1 MNWKKTTGLAAAVFG
16 LVAFFSVEASAQAP
30 TVTAT
35 AIGNT
40 ITIDVALPPGT
51 QTYTLGAGTAPGQYN
66 IRILPQIPATS
77 THAVL
82 HNVPNGT
89 YYLRAAV
96 GTAISN
102 EAQVTVGAPSSAQGP
117 TVTATA
123 SGNTITVDVAL
134 PPGTRTYTLGAG
146 TASGQYNIGIVP
158 QIPAMFTHF
167 VLTVPNGTYYL
178 RAAVGS
184 AMSNEVQV
192 TVGVPACT
200 SAPTPPVL
208 TVNVANAAVTLNWDA
223 AAGATRYEIGW
234 SRVPGITEFGDVS
247 STNSITR
254 HAPYVGT
261 FYARVRT
268 TTACGTSGFSNEV
281 AIQVASMGVGSGP
294 RTPDPGPNQLLP
306 MPSYALAVV
315 QQIGRQYAGDLA
327 AHRGP
332 NCKGQNMWLFKL
344 VRELRR
350 YDSRWGLNWKRGY
363 AGTFSTDIVTY
374 NPGAV
379 PDVGATEI
387 YLADVLSGECES
399 NIPVFNWQAVT
410 TETWNAGRAGLCA
423 NRYCAMWTL
432 DPYVAAGFLA
442 DEGEKK
448 EQQ

>member
-1 MNWKKTTGLAAAVFG
+1 MEFKKPTGLAAPVFG

-51 QTYTLGAGTAPGQYN
+51 QTYTLGAGTASGQYN
-66 IRILPQIPATS
+66 IRILPQIPATQ

-96 GTAISN
+96 GSAISN
-102 EAQVTVGAPSSAQGP
+102 EAQVTVGAA
-117 TVTATA
+117 
-123 SGNTITVDVAL
+123 
-134 PPGTRTYTLGAG
+134 
-146 TASGQYNIGIVP
+146 
-158 QIPAMFTHF
+158 
-167 VLTVPNGTYYL
+167 
-178 RAAVGS
+178 
-184 AMSNEVQV
+184 
-192 TVGVPACT
+192 ACT
-200 SAPTPPVL
+200 SAPAPPVL

-234 SRVPGITEFGDVS
+234 SRAPGITEFGDVS

-254 HAPYVGT
+254 YAPYLGT

-281 AIQVASMGVGSGP
+281 AIQVTSMGLGSGP
-294 RTPDPGPNQLLP
+294 RTPNPGPNQLLP
-306 MPSYALAVV
+306 MPSYASAVV
-315 QQIGRQYAGDLA
+315 QQIARQYAGDLA
-327 AHRGP
+327 AHRGA

-363 AGTFSTDIVTY
+363 PGTFSTDIVTY

-387 YLADVLSGECES
+387 YLADVLSAECEG

-410 TETWNAGRAGLCA
+410 QVTWESGRQGLCA

-432 DPYVAAGFLA
+432 EPYVAAGFLA